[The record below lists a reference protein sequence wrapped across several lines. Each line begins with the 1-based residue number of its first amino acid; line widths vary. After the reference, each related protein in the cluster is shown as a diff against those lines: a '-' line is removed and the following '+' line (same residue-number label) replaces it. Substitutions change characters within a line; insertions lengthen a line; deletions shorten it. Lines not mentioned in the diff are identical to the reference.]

1 MSGNL
6 FLISSLLKVV
16 DIWARLNVLVLLL
29 VSIALQSGVRVY
41 LLEQLA
47 KNSFLNVHSVKA
59 LLI

>member
-29 VSIALQSGVRVY
+29 VSITLQSSVRVY